1 MVCKMCFLEY
11 VDINKK
17 NVKTF
22 EWIKE
27 ASLVDVASKYK
38 YNYLQ
43 R

>member
-1 MVCKMCFLEY
+1 MVCKMCFLDY
-11 VDINKK
+11 VDIK